1 MNADEQLFEGSC
13 LCGQVRYRAIGPFV
27 DMLHCHCTDCQKC
40 HGGAFMTGVG
50 VKPGQFT
57 IVQGQDRLQMFQA
70 ESGTRRSFCRTCGS
84 KIKVENDRWKETYVP
99 AGTIED
105 QGRERSMEGDL
116 RTGRHIRHAA
126 HAETRPAHVRAQQG
140 SLVRDPGRPAA
151 ARDRPRV
158 VLEDR
163 SRAPL

>member
-84 KIKVENDRWKETYVP
+84 KVKVENDRWKETYVP
-99 AGTIED
+99 AGTFD
-105 QGRERSMEGDL
+105 TPLKQRPDLHMYVRSKVPWFEIQDGL
-116 RTGRHIRHAA
+116 PQHA
-126 HAETRPAHVRAQQG
+126 T
-140 SLVRDPGRPAA
+140 DP
-151 ARDRPRV
+151 
-158 VLEDR
+158 E
-163 SRAPL
+163 